1 MRTPAGASGVP
12 QLSGLVLLLGSIIAI
27 GPMSIDLY
35 LPAFPGLITSLETTE
50 PMVQLTLTACL
61 VGLASGQAVIGPL
74 SDAIGRRRPLLA
86 GMALY
91 ALASVACALAPT
103 VEILTAGRFIQG
115 VAAAAGTV
123 ISQALVRDLVEGPYV
138 ARVLSRLL
146 LVMGLAPILAPT
158 LGGQLLLVT
167 GWRGLFWLL
176 AGFGVLMTVVVAV
189 FVKETL
195 PVERRHQGGVADALR
210 SYRSLL
216 RDRRYVGYAALSML
230 GFVAI
235 FAYVSGSPF
244 AYQEVHQ
251 LSPQLFG
258 LMFGINSVGLVA
270 ASQLNAR
277 LVLTVSPFRILL
289 HAVPFM
295 ALAAVALLITTATGW
310 FGLAGLTVPLFVLI
324 SSVGLVLPNAGA
336 LALNRHPESAGAAAA
351 LVGTIQF
358 VVGAFA
364 GPLIGVMANGTAVP
378 MAVVIAIGAFGAVAV
393 AGLLVLGDRRRG
405 PSVPAARHESADQ
418 NPLPVEP
425 VPLPHQPDGENS
437 TTRHE
442 AGAAD

>member
-1 MRTPAGASGVP
+1 MPR
-12 QLSGLVLLLGSIIAI
+12 LSALVLLLGSIIAI

-91 ALASVACALAPT
+91 ALASVACALAPN
-103 VEILTAGRFIQG
+103 VEVLTAGRFVQG

-138 ARVLSRLL
+138 ARVLSRLM
-146 LVMGLAPILAPT
+146 LVMGVAPILAPT
-158 LGGQLLLVT
+158 IGGQLLLFT

-176 AGFGVLMTVVVAV
+176 AGFGVVMTAIAAV

-195 PVERRHQGGVADALR
+195 PVERRHSGGVADALR

-216 RDRRYVGYAALSML
+216 RDRRYVAYAALSML
-230 GFVAI
+230 SFVAI

-244 AYQEVHQ
+244 AYQEVYN
-251 LSPQLFG
+251 LSPQTFG
-258 LMFGINSVGLVA
+258 LMFGLNAVGLVA
-270 ASQLNAR
+270 ASQLNAK
-277 LVLTVSPFRILL
+277 LVLTVSPFRILV
-289 HAVPFM
+289 HAIPVT
-295 ALAAVALLITTATGW
+295 ALAALALLVTTATGW
-310 FGLAGLTVPLFVLI
+310 FGLLGLAVPLAVLVTSI
-324 SSVGLVLPNAGA
+324 GLVLPNAGA

-378 MAVVIAIGAFGAVAV
+378 MALVIALGAVSAAVV
-393 AGLLVLGDRRRG
+393 AGALVLGDRRRRP
-405 PSVPAARHESADQ
+405 PSVPLARHENADA

-425 VPLPHQPDGENS
+425 VPLPHQPEGDNS
-437 TTRHE
+437 ATRHE